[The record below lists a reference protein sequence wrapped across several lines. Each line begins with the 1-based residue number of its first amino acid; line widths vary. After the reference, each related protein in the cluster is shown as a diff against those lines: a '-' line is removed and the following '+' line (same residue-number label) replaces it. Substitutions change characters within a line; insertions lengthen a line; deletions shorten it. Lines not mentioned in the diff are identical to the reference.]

1 MLATFSLLLATAAS
15 VLGHGYVS
23 EVTTSAGKYTGY
35 LPYQDPYTNP
45 APARV
50 IRKIPGKYR
59 CNGPVEDVSLI
70 DVQCNGWSAGGV
82 VGSAPAAAVATA
94 AAGTTISFKWTE
106 WPDSHVGPVITYMAR
121 APSDI
126 TKWNPGTSAVWFKV
140 AEQGLVN
147 GKWAATDI
155 LKANNWVYS
164 FKIPASLA
172 PGQYIVRHELI
183 ALHAAYSYPGVQIYP
198 SCLQISVTGS
208 GTSTGPSSKV
218 SFPGA
223 YTPSTPGIV
232 YDAYKGSATYPIP
245 GPAVRNREVST
256 ANDRSWLGRSP
267 FQKSPGFASARGHA
281 LFSDVMTKPPKL
293 LREPQQVYGEPWSEN
308 VDFPSLS
315 PNTLPGMQLLEA
327 LSAPL
332 TQASQWL
339 TSLFSPEDASQ
350 SLFPFVPRPVKL
362 AVLLVL
368 VLNARSWPGVWHFRV
383 FKSVINYRLNELFT
397 KRKDSYRFIASL
409 SPIGRSVFPTA
420 DGTDPGAISVLKSWA
435 ALDDCDFNGHLSN
448 SCYAKN
454 LDPAR
459 MQAWVEWCPSLFQ
472 DGAWVALGGAHYHY
486 IREIPMN
493 ASYEI
498 RVSIGGW
505 DEKWIY
511 LVAKFVTRPKRKSK
525 SSTPNAHSATAT
537 SIPSITTPST
547 PLGTEPSTPGEPVL
561 SSSGKVTPL
570 DASRVDTKLTSKP
583 VLRTHDDDGALIHCV
598 AVSTYCCKHGRVTVP
613 PKIALA
619 ISGFSLTEVGDSSN
633 WEHATRLRER
643 GSARMTEFLRGGW
656 KTEENKFWELG
667 PEVEADRA
675 RRIADLKKLT
685 EGLDGLRAY

>member
-1 MLATFSLLLATAAS
+1 MLATLSLLLATAAS

-59 CNGPVEDVSLI
+59 RNGPVEDVSLI

-172 PGQYIVRHELI
+172 PGQYIIRHELI

-245 GPAVRNREVST
+245 GPAVWT
-256 ANDRSWLGRSP
+256 G
-267 FQKSPGFASARGHA
+267 
-281 LFSDVMTKPPKL
+281 
-293 LREPQQVYGEPWSEN
+293 
-308 VDFPSLS
+308 
-315 PNTLPGMQLLEA
+315 
-327 LSAPL
+327 
-332 TQASQWL
+332 
-339 TSLFSPEDASQ
+339 
-350 SLFPFVPRPVKL
+350 
-362 AVLLVL
+362 
-368 VLNARSWPGVWHFRV
+368 
-383 FKSVINYRLNELFT
+383 
-397 KRKDSYRFIASL
+397 
-409 SPIGRSVFPTA
+409 
-420 DGTDPGAISVLKSWA
+420 
-435 ALDDCDFNGHLSN
+435 
-448 SCYAKN
+448 
-454 LDPAR
+454 
-459 MQAWVEWCPSLFQ
+459 
-472 DGAWVALGGAHYHY
+472 
-486 IREIPMN
+486 
-493 ASYEI
+493 
-498 RVSIGGW
+498 
-505 DEKWIY
+505 
-511 LVAKFVTRPKRKSK
+511 
-525 SSTPNAHSATAT
+525 
-537 SIPSITTPST
+537 
-547 PLGTEPSTPGEPVL
+547 
-561 SSSGKVTPL
+561 
-570 DASRVDTKLTSKP
+570 
-583 VLRTHDDDGALIHCV
+583 
-598 AVSTYCCKHGRVTVP
+598 
-613 PKIALA
+613 
-619 ISGFSLTEVGDSSN
+619 
-633 WEHATRLRER
+633 
-643 GSARMTEFLRGGW
+643 
-656 KTEENKFWELG
+656 
-667 PEVEADRA
+667 
-675 RRIADLKKLT
+675 
-685 EGLDGLRAY
+685 